1 MADWISPLD
10 LKTILVNTFAGS
22 YAIFGFIAF
31 IFIGGMAAYFRM
43 PNIIT
48 LAMFVLFIIIMGFEG
63 LYALVILLVG
73 LSTFWAISKIFK
85 S

>member
-1 MADWISPLD
+1 MAGWINPFD
-10 LKTILVNTFAGS
+10 LKYIFVNTFAGS
-22 YAIFGFIAF
+22 YAIFGFVSL
-31 IFIGGMAAYFRM
+31 IFIGAMAAYFRM

-48 LAMFVLFIIIMGFEG
+48 LAMLALFIIIMGFEG

-73 LSTFWAISKIFK
+73 LSTYWAISKIFK